1 MWETAFPTP
10 WSTSMKK
17 LPLLL
22 AVAIVAAGAGSAIAA
37 SGIVG
42 TGHSSLGTVLTGPNG
57 HTLYLFEGDA
67 KGHLG
72 CTGKCLGFWP
82 PLTASGKLTASG
94 TAKTADLGLVSRGSF
109 KQVTYN
115 GHPVYYFVSDRKPG
129 QVLGQR
135 KVLNGRD
142 WYVISASGA
151 AMTASAS
158 SGSGPSSSSGS
169 GGAKPGW

>member
-1 MWETAFPTP
+1 
-10 WSTSMKK
+10 MKK
-17 LPLLL
+17 LPVLLV
-22 AVAIVAAGAGSAIAA
+22 VAIVGLGAGSAIAA

-42 TGHSSLGTVLTGPNG
+42 TGHSSLGTVLIGPNG
-57 HTLYLFEGDA
+57 HTLYLFEGDT
-67 KGHLG
+67 KGHFG

-94 TAKTADLGLVSRGSF
+94 AAKSADLGLVSRGSF
-109 KQVTYN
+109 KQVTYT
-115 GHPVYYFVSDRKPG
+115 GHPVYYFVSDKKPG

-135 KVLNGRD
+135 KVLSGKY
-142 WYVISASGA
+142 WYAISPSGS

-158 SGSGPSSSSGS
+158 GGSGPSSSSGS